1 MKILK
6 PALCLN
12 ALSCGL
18 MLFSLSAE
26 ARRIAPTPMPIAFQG
41 TWVAERNGP
50 QREQMCQEI
59 RAQNSAQRVPHAYV
73 QVGERTLYVHNQ
85 RTQAQFDGTN
95 RYNPWRIQTATRL
108 AGRLH
113 SSYQPYDFEANHMLV
128 SLDVD
133 LRLLSPTHLYA
144 RGMKPRHYY
153 RCSDRTDN
161 VSTPMPT
168 APIE

>member
-12 ALSCGL
+12 ALCCGL

-26 ARRIAPTPMPIAFQG
+26 ARRIALTPMPNAFQG

-59 RAQNSAQRVPHAYV
+59 RAQNSVQRVAHAYV
-73 QVGERTLYVHNQ
+73 QIGEHTLYVHNP
-85 RTQAQFDGTN
+85 RTQARFDGTN

-108 AGRLH
+108 AGTLH
-113 SSYQPYDFEANHMLV
+113 SSYNRYDLEASKAQPSIN
-128 SLDVD
+128 VD

-153 RCSDRTDN
+153 RCNDGADT
-161 VSTPMPT
+161 VFTPAAT
-168 APIE
+168 TITE